1 MLHFLWIVAG
11 YFMGSIP
18 FAYLAGRLLRGI
30 DIRHYGTKTV
40 GGSNVYENVS
50 KPAVVAVGVL
60 DMAKAGLVTWLG
72 IQLGLGLPT
81 ALASGL
87 AAVAGHNWPLTLS
100 FHGGRG
106 IGACLG
112 ILIVVYPLGFLWML
126 FILLVGWRIS
136 SAVIPLLGFITLP
149 ALAYFTGQPIAMT
162 WAGVGMLLLIIAK
175 RLEANRVPL
184 PQTHEE
190 KRAVLLRRLLLDRD
204 IEDWQVWAHRKPE
217 QADTN

>member
-11 YFMGSIP
+11 YLMGSIP

-30 DIRHYGTKTV
+30 DIRRYGTKTV

-50 KPAVVAVGVL
+50 KPAVVVVGVL
-60 DMAKAGLVTWLG
+60 DMAKAGLATWLG
-72 IQLGLGLPT
+72 IRLGLGLPA

-87 AAVAGHNWPLTLS
+87 AAVAGHNWPLSLG

-106 IGACLG
+106 IGTCLG
-112 ILIVVYPLGFLWML
+112 ILTVVFPLGFVWML
-126 FILLVGWRIS
+126 LFLLIGWLLNN
-136 SAVIPLLGFITLP
+136 AMLPLLGFITLA
-149 ALAYFTGQPIAMT
+149 ALSHFTGQSIAMT
-162 WAGVGMLLLIIAK
+162 LAVVGMFLLTIAK
-175 RLEANRVPL
+175 RLEANRAPL
-184 PQTHEE
+184 PPTREE

-217 QADTN
+217 QTDAN